1 MNENRIVP
9 KLRFPEFEDEGEW
22 EEKKIGELGEIITG
36 STPLTSNRDFYD
48 GGSYMFVSPFDINK
62 NRYIDK
68 TNNTLTKLG
77 FLKGRLVRRNSTL
90 FVCIGSTI
98 GKVGQAK
105 NDCVTNQQINAIV
118 PYNEYDDDFLFSL
131 LEYHSSPISVLAG
144 IQAVP
149 IINKTTFSNY
159 LLTVPSLHEQVKI
172 GNCFSSL
179 DEVIAQHEEK
189 LSSLEE
195 HKKGLMQNLFPQE
208 GETKPK
214 YRFPEFENEEE
225 WEEKKLGKMSKFRRG
240 SFPQPY
246 GLAEWY
252 DENGEPFVQVFDV
265 DENLRLK
272 QQTQRRISKLA
283 SEQSVFIPK
292 GTVIITIQGSIGRV
306 AITQYDAYVDRTL
319 LLFEKFYTPIVKV
332 FFAYVLQI
340 LFGIEKQKAPG
351 AVIKTIT
358 KEVLSDFI
366 IKLPSIRE
374 QQKIADCL
382 SSIDSLI
389 SETTE
394 RIEELKQHKQGLM
407 QSLFPKI
414 KE

>member
-1 MNENRIVP
+1 MKQNKIIP
-9 KLRFPEFEDEGEW
+9 KFRFPEFENEEGW
-22 EEKKIGELGEIITG
+22 KEKKIGELGEIITG

-77 FLKGRLVRRNSTL
+77 FLKGRLVRKNSTL

-131 LEYHSSPISVLAG
+131 LEYHSSPISILAG

-189 LSSLEE
+189 LLNLEE
-195 HKKGLMQNLFPQE
+195 HKRGLMQNLFPQE

-214 YRFPEFENEEE
+214 YRFPEFENEGD
-225 WEEKKLGKMSKFRRG
+225 WEEKKIG
-240 SFPQPY
+240 
-246 GLAEWY
+246 EI
-252 DENGEPFVQVFDV
+252 GEPLMCKRIFKEETTEEKNGNIPFYKIGTFGRIADSYITPELFEDYKEKYSYPKVGEILISASGTIGRLVVFDGEPSYFQ
-265 DENLRLK
+265 DSN
-272 QQTQRRISKLA
+272 
-283 SEQSVFIPK
+283 
-292 GTVIITIQGSIGRV
+292 
-306 AITQYDAYVDRTL
+306 
-319 LLFEKFYTPIVKV
+319 IVWV
-332 FFAYVLQI
+332 RHN
-340 LFGIEKQKAPG
+340 EKQVLNSFLFYSYTTLTWQTSDG
-351 AVIKTIT
+351 GVIKR
-358 KEVLSDFI
+358 LYNSDLKNMDIVF
-366 IKLPSIRE
+366 PTNRVE

-382 SSIDSLI
+382 SSVDNLI
-389 SETTE
+389 SETSE
-394 RIEELKQHKQGLM
+394 RIKELKQHKQGLM
-407 QSLFPKI
+407 QDLFPHI
-414 KE
+414 KG